1 MCGIVGILSK
11 TGENVVPLVESMLS
25 CIACRGPDG
34 ATIAAAEQIVQTDS
48 VSDLRKHPMSDSCH
62 CVRTCKTRNCGRNV
76 WTTAI

>member
-34 ATIAAAEQIVQTDS
+34 AAIAGGGGDS
-48 VSDLRKHPMSDSCH
+48 PNRFC
-62 CVRTCKTRNCGRNV
+62 
-76 WTTAI
+76 

>member
-34 ATIAAAEQIVQTDS
+34 ATIAGSGADS
-48 VSDLRKHPMSDSCH
+48 PNRF
-62 CVRTCKTRNCGRNV
+62 CK
-76 WTTAI
+76 

>member
-34 ATIAAAEQIVQTDS
+34 ATIAAAEQTVQTDS
-48 VSDLRKHPMSDSCH
+48 VSDS
-62 CVRTCKTRNCGRNV
+62 
-76 WTTAI
+76 